1 MAPKELAG
9 ILVALITPFT
19 DDGEN
24 IHHARLQDHI
34 ERIIKAGTHGIVPGG
49 TTGEFTAM
57 DLPERKELV
66 ELCIKFADGRVPVVA
81 GIGHTRTRDIVDLAV
96 HAAKAGAAATMMV
109 PPFYDSVN
117 YEQLRELF
125 SEVSQAS
132 KLPIMYYNIPSA
144 CGLTL
149 SPQQIADLSEVG
161 CIYVKDTSGNGP
173 DFTELLFGLSNKIT
187 AFNGWDTLTF
197 YGLAAGAKGSV
208 WGVTNI
214 IPELSVQLWNALAV
228 KGDLKEGRELWD
240 KIWPI
245 CAFLES
251 HNYPSACKTGM
262 VLQGQETGPLRKPFA
277 ILKGEPRAEL
287 ARLLKNAGLK
297 TVE

>member
-1 MAPKELAG
+1 MAPKELTG
-9 ILVALITPFT
+9 ILVALVTPFT
-19 DDGEN
+19 DDGEK
-24 IHHARLQDHI
+24 IDQARLQAHI
-34 ERIIKAGTHGIVPGG
+34 DRLLKAGVHGLVPGG

-57 DLPERKELV
+57 ELPERKELV
-66 ELCIKFADGRVPVVA
+66 ELCVKFADGRVPVVA
-81 GIGHTRTRDIVDLAV
+81 GIGHTRTRDIVDLAI
-96 HAAKAGAAATMMV
+96 HAAKAGAAATMIV
-109 PPFYDSVN
+109 PPFYDPVS

-144 CGLTL
+144 SGLTL
-149 SPQQIADLSEVG
+149 SPQEIAGLSEVG
-161 CIYVKDTSGNGP
+161 CTHLKDTSGNAP
-173 DFTELLFGLSNKIT
+173 AFTELLFGLSDKIT

-208 WGVTNI
+208 WGATNI
-214 IPELSVQLWNALAV
+214 IPELSVQLWDALAI
-228 KGDLKEGRELWD
+228 KGDLLEGRELWK

-251 HNYPSACKTGM
+251 HNYPSGCKTGM
-262 VLQGQETGPLRKPFA
+262 VLQGQKSGPLRKPFA
-277 ILKGEPRAEL
+277 LLEGEPRAEL
-287 ARLLKNAGLK
+287 TRLLKNAGLK